1 MSFWLRSITLL
12 VCLLAETAF
21 ARPLIVYERGDCP
34 PNLHPMLLGSSQEGV
49 RLSGLISERV
59 SRLNPRNNRL
69 ELNLFS
75 TVETRSATRYDL
87 TLKPEARWS
96 TGEPL
101 TAADVENSFK
111 RLQNLTASKNGETAR
126 SLLNTMALVERF
138 EALENGKVMV
148 VFRLPVQMEEVT
160 SWIAMLPVVPAKLSD
175 EDLSKP
181 GFQTA
186 GPFIL
191 TERKG
196 NTLFLKAN
204 PQYHLGAPKIKS
216 MEIRYSS
223 GNEQE
228 ALLANEGQSEIIT
241 RVSSS
246 KLLSIK
252 KNATFTI
259 RPVNTRRIVYL
270 GFNRVLGSIFELKP
284 ELRSAVASFI
294 DRQGIIDALK
304 EVGGGGPLLTG
315 PFGYSSIYNDP
326 EVEPIPYSLTVAAS
340 RLSDLGY
347 RRVGDN
353 YRSETGQT
361 LRMRILIYDGVQ
373 NYELI
378 GSLLKEQLER
388 EGIPVEQKI
397 VSRPELLK
405 LLREPSGSFDMILHE
420 WILDEGEEI
429 FDIYHSNGTLNYLRY
444 ANRALDERLNLERR
458 AALQKSRLLYR
469 QEMHRIMSRDLP
481 AVFLWQAQDYA
492 AIREDVANIPPLDGY
507 FFFADI
513 HLWSLEG
520 DDEQSLVIPPD
531 QQSLGG

>member
-1 MSFWLRSITLL
+1 MSFWLRSITIL
-12 VCLLAETAF
+12 VCLLTGSAL
-21 ARPLIVYERGDCP
+21 ARPLVVYERGDVP
-34 PNLHPMLLGSSQEGV
+34 SVLHPMLLGGSQEGV

-69 ELNLFS
+69 ELNLFTNIEARS
-75 TVETRSATRYDL
+75 GTRFDL
-87 TLKPEARWS
+87 TLKPELRWS
-96 TGEPL
+96 NGEPL
-101 TAADVENSFK
+101 TAIDIENSFK
-111 RLQNLTASKNGETAR
+111 RLQNLAGFKNGETAR

-148 VFRLPVQMEEVT
+148 VFRLPVQLEEVT
-160 SWIAMLPVVPAKLSD
+160 SWIAMLPVVPSKLSD
-175 EDLSKP
+175 EDMNKP
-181 GFQTA
+181 ASFTA
-186 GPFIL
+186 GPYL
-191 TERKG
+191 LMERKN
-196 NTLFLKAN
+196 NTLVLKAN
-204 PQYHLGAPKIKS
+204 PQYHLGVPKIKS
-216 MEIRYSS
+216 IEIRYNSS
-223 GNEQE
+223 ADQD

-241 RVSSS
+241 RIPSA

-270 GFNRVLGSIFELKP
+270 GYNRVLGSIFELKP

-294 DRQGIIDALK
+294 DRQGILDALK

-326 EVEPIPYSLTVAAS
+326 DVEPITYSLSVAAS

-353 YRSETGQT
+353 YRSDTGQT
-361 LRMRILIYDGVQ
+361 LRIRMLIYDGVQ
-373 NYELI
+373 NYDLVAN
-378 GSLLKEQLER
+378 LLKEQLER
-388 EGIPVEQKI
+388 EGIPVELKTI
-397 VSRPELLK
+397 SRDELVK
-405 LLREPSGSFDMILHE
+405 LLREPSGNYDMILHE
-420 WILDEGEEI
+420 WVLDEGEEI

-444 ANRALDERLNLERR
+444 GNRSLDERLVLERR
-458 AALQKSRLLYR
+458 AALQKSRMLYR

-481 AVFLWQAQDYA
+481 AVFMWQAQDFT
-492 AIREDVANIPPLDGY
+492 AIREDVSNVPPLDGY

-520 DDEQSLVIPPD
+520 DDEQSLVLP
-531 QQSLGG
+531 QGQSSQGG